1 MALAEGLSMI
11 LVEGFSTAL
20 EGLGEGFARDLT
32 GLTMGFGTTF

>member
-1 MALAEGLSMI
+1 MALAEGLLMI